1 MCALG
6 MHVCIYTYFYF
17 YKHIFLFAK
26 RRHMDNGKLGN
37 ATKPGKK
44 KKLSIIPKPL
54 SFFSIFKYLHLS
66 LKYKDCYTL
75 YFIISFVQPKAISK
89 MLCICQDC
97 RRGPITDPRLSQTW
111 LLHRLRT
118 QVTRIFCP
126 QRFKQCPGSWGLG
139 EGGNTGAHP
148 PPFSQ
153 QTAWLSRD
161 PSQQAWRGFSGK
173 PSFPEAGLW
182 LPSLGPTSWAK
193 QNSAFANN
201 RFLLLTTYIGQWA
214 VWG

>member
-1 MCALG
+1 M
-6 MHVCIYTYFYF
+6 
-17 YKHIFLFAK
+17 
-26 RRHMDNGKLGN
+26 
-37 ATKPGKK
+37 
-44 KKLSIIPKPL
+44 
-54 SFFSIFKYLHLS
+54 
-66 LKYKDCYTL
+66 L
-75 YFIISFVQPKAISK
+75 YFIICFVQPKAISK

-118 QVTRIFCP
+118 QVAHIFCP
-126 QRFKQCPGSWGLG
+126 WRFTQCPGSRGLG

-153 QTAWLSRD
+153 RRAWLSRD
-161 PSQQAWRGFSGK
+161 PSQQAQRGFSGE
-173 PSFPEAGLW
+173 PSFPGAGHW

-214 VWG
+214 VWGWNKSFPQVFPGCFVEHWLWRILNGFMRKESKLYQLVSIWQRQSQASGFLYCRTAQSLSSAQV